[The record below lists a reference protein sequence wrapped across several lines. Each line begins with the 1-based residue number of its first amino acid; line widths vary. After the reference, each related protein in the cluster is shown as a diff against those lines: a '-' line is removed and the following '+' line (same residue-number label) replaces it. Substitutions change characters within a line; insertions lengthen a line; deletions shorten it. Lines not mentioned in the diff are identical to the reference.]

1 MIRKN
6 YKVENYLEEKEVIL
20 QKSEFDENLM
30 DESKTDS
37 SVIYYIKWEFILKIF
52 KYKNFIL
59 MTLILLLSLFYY
71 IPMTELY
78 SDYEKIK
85 NFAKDNL
92 EGKLYNSI
100 SLFKKSENP
109 LISIVIST
117 FNGEIYLKPAVRSI
131 QNQDF
136 FNLEIIIVDDGSVD
150 NSVKVVEELM
160 KEDPRIILIKNGIN
174 RGTLYTKTR
183 GVLNAKG
190 KYVMTLDHDNL
201 YTYNNVFSTLY
212 NESEKYNLDLL
223 GFASVETTLD
233 IRNSKKVIFYNYKN
247 SQIIKQPII
256 KTLFI
261 AMNYRFHSST
271 SLCLYFIKKEL
282 YFKVIKQLGE
292 EIINRNI
299 DAHDDTIITFLLAR
313 NALNLKHLKKI
324 FYFILIW
331 PKEYYSSLTLQRNVK
346 KREREKKNCY
356 SYLTFAEV
364 LILYTENDKRDKKIA
379 EFNFLRYFIR
389 NEKCQNQTDIID
401 DTIRI
406 SNLYLKDKY
415 INLKAKEEISLF
427 LNQQNKYIN
436 S

>member
-1 MIRKN
+1 MIEKN

-37 SVIYYIKWEFILKIF
+37 SVIYFNKWEFILKIY

>member
-1 MIRKN
+1 MIEKN

-37 SVIYYIKWEFILKIF
+37 SVIYYIKWEFIIKIF

-71 IPMTELY
+71 FPMTELY

-85 NFAKDNL
+85 NFVKDNL

>member
-1 MIRKN
+1 MIEKN

-256 KTLFI
+256 KSLFI

>member
-1 MIRKN
+1 MIEKN

-30 DESKTDS
+30 DEPKTDS

-85 NFAKDNL
+85 NFVKDNL

>member
-1 MIRKN
+1 MIEKN

-37 SVIYYIKWEFILKIF
+37 SVIYFNKWEFILKIY

-313 NALNLKHLKKI
+313 KALNLKHLKKI

>member
-1 MIRKN
+1 MIEKN
-6 YKVENYLEEKEVIL
+6 YKLENYLEEKEVIL

-37 SVIYYIKWEFILKIF
+37 SVIYYIKWEFIIKIF

-85 NFAKDNL
+85 NFVKDNL

-415 INLKAKEEISLF
+415 INSKAKEEISLF

>member
-1 MIRKN
+1 MIEKN

-85 NFAKDNL
+85 NFVKDNL

>member
-1 MIRKN
+1 MIEKN

-233 IRNSKKVIFYNYKN
+233 IKNSKKVIFYNYKN

>member
-1 MIRKN
+1 MIEKN

-85 NFAKDNL
+85 NFSKDNL

>member
-1 MIRKN
+1 MIEKN

-20 QKSEFDENLM
+20 QKSEFDDNLM

-37 SVIYYIKWEFILKIF
+37 SAIYYIKWEFILKIF

-85 NFAKDNL
+85 NFVKDNL

-233 IRNSKKVIFYNYKN
+233 IKNSKKVIFYNYKN

-256 KTLFI
+256 KSLFI

>member
-1 MIRKN
+1 MIEKN

-30 DESKTDS
+30 DESITDS

-85 NFAKDNL
+85 NFVKDNL

-117 FNGEIYLKPAVRSI
+117 FNGEIYLKPAIRSI

>member
-1 MIRKN
+1 MIEKN

-85 NFAKDNL
+85 NFVKDNL

-415 INLKAKEEISLF
+415 INLKSKEEISLF

-436 S
+436 C

>member
-1 MIRKN
+1 MIEKN

-37 SVIYYIKWEFILKIF
+37 SVIYYIKWEFIIKIF

>member
-1 MIRKN
+1 MIEKN

-37 SVIYYIKWEFILKIF
+37 SVIYFNKWEFILKIY

-85 NFAKDNL
+85 NFVKDNL

>member
-1 MIRKN
+1 MIEKN

>member
-1 MIRKN
+1 MIEKN

-37 SVIYYIKWEFILKIF
+37 SVIYYIKWEFIIKIF

-233 IRNSKKVIFYNYKN
+233 IKNSKKVIFYNYKN

>member
-1 MIRKN
+1 MIEKN

-92 EGKLYNSI
+92 EGKLYNSL

>member
-1 MIRKN
+1 
-6 YKVENYLEEKEVIL
+6 
-20 QKSEFDENLM
+20 
-30 DESKTDS
+30 
-37 SVIYYIKWEFILKIF
+37 
-52 KYKNFIL
+52 
-59 MTLILLLSLFYY
+59 
-71 IPMTELY
+71 MTELY

>member
-1 MIRKN
+1 MIEKN

-37 SVIYYIKWEFILKIF
+37 SVIYFNKWEFILKIY

-201 YTYNNVFSTLY
+201 YAKENVFSILY
-212 NESEKYNLDLL
+212 NESEKYNLD
-223 GFASVETTLD
+223 
-233 IRNSKKVIFYNYKN
+233 
-247 SQIIKQPII
+247 PI
-256 KTLFI
+256 
-261 AMNYRFHSST
+261 
-271 SLCLYFIKKEL
+271 
-282 YFKVIKQLGE
+282 
-292 EIINRNI
+292 
-299 DAHDDTIITFLLAR
+299 
-313 NALNLKHLKKI
+313 
-324 FYFILIW
+324 
-331 PKEYYSSLTLQRNVK
+331 
-346 KREREKKNCY
+346 
-356 SYLTFAEV
+356 
-364 LILYTENDKRDKKIA
+364 
-379 EFNFLRYFIR
+379 
-389 NEKCQNQTDIID
+389 
-401 DTIRI
+401 
-406 SNLYLKDKY
+406 
-415 INLKAKEEISLF
+415 
-427 LNQQNKYIN
+427 
-436 S
+436 

>member
-1 MIRKN
+1 MIEKN

-37 SVIYYIKWEFILKIF
+37 SVIYYIKWEFIIKIF

-313 NALNLKHLKKI
+313 KALNLKHLKKI

>member
-1 MIRKN
+1 MIEKN

-30 DESKTDS
+30 DESKTNS

>member
-1 MIRKN
+1 MIEKN

-59 MTLILLLSLFYY
+59 MALILLLSLFYY

-299 DAHDDTIITFLLAR
+299 DAHDDTIKTLLLAR

>member
-1 MIRKN
+1 MIEKN

-85 NFAKDNL
+85 NFVKDNL

-313 NALNLKHLKKI
+313 KALNLKHLKKI

>member
-1 MIRKN
+1 MIEKN

-346 KREREKKNCY
+346 KREKKKKNCY

>member
-1 MIRKN
+1 MIEKN

-30 DESKTDS
+30 NESKTDS
-37 SVIYYIKWEFILKIF
+37 SVIYYIKWEFIIKIF

-78 SDYEKIK
+78 FDYEKIK

>member
-1 MIRKN
+1 MIEKN

-37 SVIYYIKWEFILKIF
+37 SVIYYIKWEFIIKIF

-100 SLFKKSENP
+100 SLFKRSENP

-201 YTYNNVFSTLY
+201 YAKENVFSMLY

-223 GFASVETTLD
+223 GFAALETPVD
-233 IRNSKKVIFYNYKN
+233 IRNSKNVLYHNYKN
-247 SQIIKQPII
+247 TNIIQKPII
-256 KTLFI
+256 QTLFLSV
-261 AMNYRFHSST
+261 NYRSQSST
-271 SLCLYFIKKEL
+271 SLCMYFIKTEL
-282 YFKVIKQLGE
+282 FLKVIKQLGDKF
-292 EIINRNI
+292 INRNI
-299 DAHDDTIITFLLAR
+299 DAYDDAISMLLLSR
-313 NALNLKHLKKI
+313 NALTLKHSKEI
-324 FYFILIW
+324 VYIILNW
-331 PKEYYSSLTLQRNVK
+331 PEEYSVPLTFQKTVK
-346 KREREKKNCY
+346 KRERERRNCY
-356 SYLTFAEV
+356 SYLTFAEI
-364 LILYTENDKRDKKIA
+364 LLLYTDNDKNDKRYTM
-379 EFNFLRYFIR
+379 NFIEWFLK
-389 NEKCQNQTDIID
+389 NEKCKNQSDIFN
-401 DTIRI
+401 DTLRV
-406 SNLYLKDKY
+406 SN
-415 INLKAKEEISLF
+415 LF
-427 LNQQNKYIN
+427 LNNEYIN
-436 S
+436 SKIKREISSYLEQIRQFI

>member
-1 MIRKN
+1 MIEKN

-85 NFAKDNL
+85 NFVKDNL

-415 INLKAKEEISLF
+415 INLKSKEEISLF

>member
-1 MIRKN
+1 MIEKN

-30 DESKTDS
+30 NESKTDS

-85 NFAKDNL
+85 NFTKDNL

-313 NALNLKHLKKI
+313 KALNLKHLKKI

-364 LILYTENDKRDKKIA
+364 LILHTENDKRDKKIA

>member
-1 MIRKN
+1 MIEKN

-85 NFAKDNL
+85 NFVKDNL

-233 IRNSKKVIFYNYKN
+233 IKNSKKVIFYNYKN

-313 NALNLKHLKKI
+313 KALNLKHLKKI

>member
-1 MIRKN
+1 MIEKN

-20 QKSEFDENLM
+20 QKSEFDDNLM

-37 SVIYYIKWEFILKIF
+37 SVIYYIKWEFIIKIF

>member
-1 MIRKN
+1 MIEKN

-37 SVIYYIKWEFILKIF
+37 SVIYYIKWEFIIKIF

-85 NFAKDNL
+85 NFVKDNL

>member
-1 MIRKN
+1 MIEKN

-389 NEKCQNQTDIID
+389 NEKCQNQMDSLD
-401 DTIRI
+401 NLLSYNSNI
-406 SNLYLKDKY
+406 SSDCYR
-415 INLKAKEEISLF
+415 
-427 LNQQNKYIN
+427 
-436 S
+436 